1 MPSSS
6 SSSREPSSSARWQ
19 STGWGVVD
27 GERVKETIVST
38 FKYSYNAL
46 VYHGE
51 DIARSVDRVARFGYD
66 AIEVVGEPEQFDPR
80 RIKKLTEDAGI
91 RVSSICPLYTASRD
105 LVHPEA
111 NQRARAV
118 QYVRDV
124 AEFAAEMEC
133 PTIIVHPTANG
144 KTQRLASE
152 AEERKWAV
160 NGIREGGEYAARLG
174 VNLSLECWN
183 RYETYFLN
191 RLEQAAS
198 LWQEAGLRNGGIQ
211 GDTFHMNLE
220 EESIE
225 GAFRLYGTLL
235 QHVHLA
241 DSNRAAPGSGHLD
254 FRPILQSLVEVGYDK
269 YLSFELLPAFAD
281 PFAALAGGGGEEFF
295 DAYTEQAIRVT
306 KNAEPQPS
314 RV

>member
-1 MPSSS
+1 VG
-6 SSSREPSSSARWQ
+6 R
-19 STGWGVVD
+19 
-27 GERVKETIVST
+27 

-46 VYHGE
+46 VYYGE
-51 DIARSVDRVARFGYD
+51 DIAKSIDRVARFGYD
-66 AIEVVGEPEQFDPR
+66 AIEVVGEPEQFDAK
-80 RIKKLTEDAGI
+80 RIKALTEDVGI
-91 RVSSICPLYTASRD
+91 RVSSICPLYTPGRD
-105 LVHPEA
+105 LVHPDA
-111 NQRARAV
+111 DQRARAV
-118 QYVRDV
+118 QYVKDV
-124 AEFAAEMEC
+124 AAFAGEMEC
-133 PTIIVHPTANG
+133 PTMIVHPTANG

-174 VNLSLECWN
+174 VSLSLECWN

-198 LWQEAGLRNGGIQ
+198 LWHEVGLTNGGIQ

-225 GAFRLYGTLL
+225 GAFRAHGPLL

-254 FRPILQSLVEVGYDK
+254 FRPILEALAEVGYDK

-281 PFAALAGGGGEEFF
+281 PFAALAGGGGDEFF
-295 DAYTEQAIRVT
+295 DKYTEQAIRET
-306 KNAEPQPS
+306 KRAEPVAS
-314 RV
+314 GG